1 MAVGLGDVEL
11 KSHLGEKLLVKVIV
25 TDIELPTD
33 SNCFSA
39 IDISD
44 TPAFKKTNITLQS
57 NNTGHQLI
65 ITTNDIV
72 TEPIINLRLAFQ
84 CDPNVNHDYVLLL
97 DPSPFKIIEKIS
109 IDDEAYSKADNT
121 DSSKKEVHL
130 TVNKKSSSLVA
141 EKTDGLASDKLTF
154 KKTYKKKKTNDNSS
168 VEEKLNSTYTGKQ
181 TFKAKPNSNPAVE
194 NKNHPIQ
201 ANSQP
206 SSDKPF
212 LVISGGSS
220 NSPND
225 KAGLS
230 LRLATEID
238 FTRPPPVVASPST
251 IDTSDE
257 VTVMTNRLSHLE
269 KQITSLQKRNIQLV
283 ADAAKAKE
291 ENNTTSWQ
299 KMLLIALA
307 VITALA
313 GIEWLRRK
321 VLTKHSNNEIA
332 EWFDA
337 EAEINPP
344 RDTSIP
350 ADLNFEANPSA
361 DDFDEQLN
369 QDSISNSAKSLTSFE
384 ILDHES
390 VLDEANVFIEHGRP
404 TLAIQLLQN
413 HLSEAPAESPEIWLK
428 LLNLLAKESSE
439 TNYDEAVVECN
450 KYFNIKAAKF
460 GDDSEQH
467 VASIEDYPHIITRIE
482 GAWGSQHA
490 TGVLNDIIYNKRSQ
504 PRGGIEQ
511 GAFDDLF
518 FLKMIAK
525 YLDTSP
531 MAQGTFM
538 QPSPLVKLD
547 AESPT
552 TEILLT
558 DHESVD
564 DIETSPISKQNIIEF
579 NTTEAT
585 STEDNALE
593 TIDFNLPEYDSPAL
607 EVDDSFEAEEINFT
621 APAEEIEITA
631 SPEMQ
636 VQALEFDQNADS
648 ATSPKALKSKAK
660 TQAASSPKKKNELND
675 IEWDLSD
682 IKPKS
687 DQ

>member
-44 TPAFKKTNITLQS
+44 TPAFKKTNVTLQS

-65 ITTNDIV
+65 ITTNDLV

-97 DPSPFKIIEKIS
+97 DPSPFKIIEKTS
-109 IDDEAYSKADNT
+109 IEDEAYSKADNT
-121 DSSKKEVHL
+121 ASSKKEAPL

-141 EKTDGLASDKLTF
+141 EKTNGLAF

-181 TFKAKPNSNPAVE
+181 TFKAKLNSNPAVE
-194 NKNHPIQ
+194 NKNYPIQ
-201 ANSQP
+201 ANGQP

-220 NSPND
+220 NSSND
-225 KAGLS
+225 KTGLS

-238 FTRPPPVVASPST
+238 FTRPAPVAVSPSA

-257 VTVMTNRLSHLE
+257 VTVMTNRLTHLE
-269 KQITSLQKRNIQLV
+269 KQITSLQKRNMQLV

-291 ENNTTSWQ
+291 ENDATNWP
-299 KMLLIALA
+299 KILLIALA
-307 VITALA
+307 IIAALA

-321 VLTKHSNNEIA
+321 VLTKRSNNEIA

-337 EAEINPP
+337 EAEINPT
-344 RDTSIP
+344 RDTSKP
-350 ADLNFEANPSA
+350 ADLNFEANSSTG
-361 DDFDEQLN
+361 DFDEQLG
-369 QDSISNSAKSLTSFE
+369 QGSISNSAKSVTSFE

-525 YLDTSP
+525 YIDTFP
-531 MAQGTFM
+531 MGQGTFM

-547 AESPT
+547 AENPT
-552 TEILLT
+552 TEVLLT

-579 NTTEAT
+579 DATEAT

-607 EVDDSFEAEEINFT
+607 EVDESFEAEEINFT
-621 APAEEIEITA
+621 AVAEEIEITA

-648 ATSPKALKSKAK
+648 ATSPIMPLD
-660 TQAASSPKKKNELND
+660 NG
-675 IEWDLSD
+675 
-682 IKPKS
+682 
-687 DQ
+687 

>member
-44 TPAFKKTNITLQS
+44 TPAFKKTNVTLQS

-65 ITTNDIV
+65 ITTNDLV

-97 DPSPFKIIEKIS
+97 DPSPFKIIEKTS
-109 IDDEAYSKADNT
+109 IEDEAYSKADNT
-121 DSSKKEVHL
+121 ASSKKEAHL

-141 EKTDGLASDKLTF
+141 EKTNGLAF

-181 TFKAKPNSNPAVE
+181 TFKAKLNSNPAVE
-194 NKNHPIQ
+194 NKNYPIQ
-201 ANSQP
+201 ANGQP

-220 NSPND
+220 NSSND
-225 KAGLS
+225 KTGLS

-238 FTRPPPVVASPST
+238 FTRPAPVAVSPSA

-269 KQITSLQKRNIQLV
+269 KQITSLQKRNMQLV

-291 ENNTTSWQ
+291 ENDATNWP
-299 KMLLIALA
+299 KILLIALA
-307 VITALA
+307 IIAALA

-321 VLTKHSNNEIA
+321 VLTKRSNNEIA

-337 EAEINPP
+337 EAEINPT
-344 RDTSIP
+344 RDTSKP
-350 ADLNFEANPSA
+350 ADLNFEANSSTG
-361 DDFDEQLN
+361 DFDEQLG
-369 QDSISNSAKSLTSFE
+369 QGSISNSAKSVTSFE

-525 YLDTSP
+525 YIDTFP
-531 MAQGTFM
+531 MGQGTFM

-547 AESPT
+547 AENPT
-552 TEILLT
+552 TEVLLT

-579 NTTEAT
+579 DATEAT

-607 EVDDSFEAEEINFT
+607 EVDESFEAEEINFT
-621 APAEEIEITA
+621 AVAEEIEITA

-648 ATSPKALKSKAK
+648 ATSPKTLKSKAK

>member
-44 TPAFKKTNITLQS
+44 TPAFKKTNVTLQS
-57 NNTGHQLI
+57 NNTVHQLI
-65 ITTNDIV
+65 ITTNDLV

-97 DPSPFKIIEKIS
+97 DPSPFKIIEKTS
-109 IDDEAYSKADNT
+109 IEDEAYSKADNT
-121 DSSKKEVHL
+121 ASSKKEAHL

-141 EKTDGLASDKLTF
+141 EKTNGLAF

-181 TFKAKPNSNPAVE
+181 TFKAKLNSNPAVE
-194 NKNHPIQ
+194 NKNYPIQ
-201 ANSQP
+201 ANGQP

-220 NSPND
+220 NSSND
-225 KAGLS
+225 KTGLS

-238 FTRPPPVVASPST
+238 FTRPAPVAVSPSA

-257 VTVMTNRLSHLE
+257 VTVMTNRLTHLE
-269 KQITSLQKRNIQLV
+269 KQITSLQKSNMQLV

-291 ENNTTSWQ
+291 ENDATNWP
-299 KMLLIALA
+299 KILLIALA
-307 VITALA
+307 IIAALA

-321 VLTKHSNNEIA
+321 VLTKRSNNEIA

-337 EAEINPP
+337 EAEINPT
-344 RDTSIP
+344 RDTSKP
-350 ADLNFEANPSA
+350 ADLNFEANSSTG
-361 DDFDEQLN
+361 DFDEQLG
-369 QDSISNSAKSLTSFE
+369 QGSISNSAKSVTSFE

-525 YLDTSP
+525 YIDTFP
-531 MAQGTFM
+531 MGQGTFM

-547 AESPT
+547 AENPT
-552 TEILLT
+552 TEVLLT

-579 NTTEAT
+579 DATEAT

-607 EVDDSFEAEEINFT
+607 EVDESFEAEEINFT
-621 APAEEIEITA
+621 AVAEEIEITA

-648 ATSPKALKSKAK
+648 ATSPKTLKSKAK

>member
-44 TPAFKKTNITLQS
+44 TPAFKKTNVTLQS

-65 ITTNDIV
+65 ITTNDLV

-97 DPSPFKIIEKIS
+97 DPSPFKIIEKTS
-109 IDDEAYSKADNT
+109 IEDEAYSKADNT
-121 DSSKKEVHL
+121 ASSKKEAHL

-141 EKTDGLASDKLTF
+141 EKTNGLAF
-154 KKTYKKKKTNDNSS
+154 KKTYKKKKTNDISS

-181 TFKAKPNSNPAVE
+181 TFKAKLNSSPAVE
-194 NKNHPIQ
+194 NKNYPIQ
-201 ANSQP
+201 ANGQP

-220 NSPND
+220 NSSND
-225 KAGLS
+225 KTGLS

-238 FTRPPPVVASPST
+238 FTRPAPVAVSPSA

-257 VTVMTNRLSHLE
+257 VTVMTNRLTHLE
-269 KQITSLQKRNIQLV
+269 KQITSLQKRNMQLV

-291 ENNTTSWQ
+291 ENDATNWP
-299 KMLLIALA
+299 KILLIALA
-307 VITALA
+307 IIAALA

-321 VLTKHSNNEIA
+321 VLTKRSNNEIA

-337 EAEINPP
+337 EAEINPT
-344 RDTSIP
+344 RDTSKP
-350 ADLNFEANPSA
+350 ADLNFEANSSTG
-361 DDFDEQLN
+361 DFDEQLG
-369 QDSISNSAKSLTSFE
+369 QGSISNSAKSVTSFE

-390 VLDEANVFIEHGRP
+390 VLDEANVFIEHGRR

-525 YLDTSP
+525 YIDTFP
-531 MAQGTFM
+531 MGQGTFM

-547 AESPT
+547 AENPT
-552 TEILLT
+552 TEVLLT

-579 NTTEAT
+579 DATEAT

-607 EVDDSFEAEEINFT
+607 EVDESFEAEEINFT
-621 APAEEIEITA
+621 AVAEEIEITA

-648 ATSPKALKSKAK
+648 ATSPKTLKSKAK

>member
-44 TPAFKKTNITLQS
+44 TPAFKKTNVTLQS

-65 ITTNDIV
+65 ITTNDLV

-97 DPSPFKIIEKIS
+97 DPSPFKIIEKTS
-109 IDDEAYSKADNT
+109 IEDEAYSKADNT
-121 DSSKKEVHL
+121 ASSKKEAHL

-141 EKTDGLASDKLTF
+141 EKANGLAF

-181 TFKAKPNSNPAVE
+181 TFKAKLNSNPAVE
-194 NKNHPIQ
+194 NKNYPIQ
-201 ANSQP
+201 ANGQP

-220 NSPND
+220 NSSND
-225 KAGLS
+225 KTGLS

-238 FTRPPPVVASPST
+238 FTRPAPVAVSPSA

-257 VTVMTNRLSHLE
+257 VTVMTNRLTHLE
-269 KQITSLQKRNIQLV
+269 KQITSLQKRNMQLV

-291 ENNTTSWQ
+291 ENDATNWP
-299 KMLLIALA
+299 KILLIALA
-307 VITALA
+307 IIAALA

-321 VLTKHSNNEIA
+321 VLTKRSNNEIA

-337 EAEINPP
+337 EAEINPT
-344 RDTSIP
+344 RDTSKP
-350 ADLNFEANPSA
+350 ADLNFEANSSTG
-361 DDFDEQLN
+361 DFDEQLG
-369 QDSISNSAKSLTSFE
+369 QGSISNSAKSVTSFE

-525 YLDTSP
+525 YIDTFP
-531 MAQGTFM
+531 MGQGTFM

-547 AESPT
+547 AENPT
-552 TEILLT
+552 TEVLLT

-579 NTTEAT
+579 DATEAT

-607 EVDDSFEAEEINFT
+607 EVDESFEAEEINFT
-621 APAEEIEITA
+621 AVAEEIEITA

>member
-44 TPAFKKTNITLQS
+44 TPAFKKTNVTLQS

-65 ITTNDIV
+65 ITTNDLV

-97 DPSPFKIIEKIS
+97 DPSPFKIIEKTS
-109 IDDEAYSKADNT
+109 IEDEAYSKADNT
-121 DSSKKEVHL
+121 ASSKKEAHL

-141 EKTDGLASDKLTF
+141 EKTNGLAF

-181 TFKAKPNSNPAVE
+181 TFKAKLNSNPAVE
-194 NKNHPIQ
+194 NKNYPIQ
-201 ANSQP
+201 ANGQP

-220 NSPND
+220 NSSND
-225 KAGLS
+225 KTGLS

-238 FTRPPPVVASPST
+238 FTRPAPVAVSPSA
-251 IDTSDE
+251 IDPSDE
-257 VTVMTNRLSHLE
+257 VTVMTNRLTHLE
-269 KQITSLQKRNIQLV
+269 KQITSLQKRNMQLV

-291 ENNTTSWQ
+291 ENDATNWP
-299 KMLLIALA
+299 KILLIALA
-307 VITALA
+307 IIAALA

-321 VLTKHSNNEIA
+321 VLTKRSNNEIA

-337 EAEINPP
+337 EAEINPT
-344 RDTSIP
+344 RDTSKP
-350 ADLNFEANPSA
+350 ADLNFEANSSTG
-361 DDFDEQLN
+361 DFDEQLG
-369 QDSISNSAKSLTSFE
+369 QGSISNSAKSVTSFE

-525 YLDTSP
+525 YIDTFP
-531 MAQGTFM
+531 MGQGTFM

-547 AESPT
+547 AENPT
-552 TEILLT
+552 TEVLLT

-579 NTTEAT
+579 DATEAT

-607 EVDDSFEAEEINFT
+607 EVDESFEAEEINFT
-621 APAEEIEITA
+621 AVAEEIEITA

-648 ATSPKALKSKAK
+648 ATSPKTLKSKAK

>member
-44 TPAFKKTNITLQS
+44 TPAFKKTNVTLQS

-65 ITTNDIV
+65 ITTNDLV

-97 DPSPFKIIEKIS
+97 DPSPFKIIEKTS
-109 IDDEAYSKADNT
+109 IEDEAYSKADNT
-121 DSSKKEVHL
+121 ASSKKEAHL

-141 EKTDGLASDKLTF
+141 EKTNGLAF

-181 TFKAKPNSNPAVE
+181 TFKAKLNSNPAVE
-194 NKNHPIQ
+194 NKNYPIQ
-201 ANSQP
+201 ANGQP

-220 NSPND
+220 NSSND
-225 KAGLS
+225 KTGLS

-238 FTRPPPVVASPST
+238 FTRPAPVAVSPSA

-257 VTVMTNRLSHLE
+257 VTVMTNRLTHLE
-269 KQITSLQKRNIQLV
+269 KQITSLQKRNMQLV

-291 ENNTTSWQ
+291 ENDATNWP
-299 KMLLIALA
+299 KILLIALA
-307 VITALA
+307 IIAALA

-321 VLTKHSNNEIA
+321 VLTKRSNNEIA

-337 EAEINPP
+337 EAEINPT
-344 RDTSIP
+344 RDTSKP
-350 ADLNFEANPSA
+350 ADLNFEANSSTG
-361 DDFDEQLN
+361 DFDEQLG
-369 QDSISNSAKSLTSFE
+369 QGSISNSAKSVTSFE

-490 TGVLNDIIYNKRSQ
+490 AGVLNDIIYNKRSQ

-525 YLDTSP
+525 YIDTFP
-531 MAQGTFM
+531 MGQGTFM

-547 AESPT
+547 AENPT
-552 TEILLT
+552 TEVLLT

-579 NTTEAT
+579 DATEAT

-607 EVDDSFEAEEINFT
+607 EVDESFEAEEINFT
-621 APAEEIEITA
+621 AVAEEIEITA

-648 ATSPKALKSKAK
+648 ATSPKTLKSKAK

-687 DQ
+687 VQ

>member
-44 TPAFKKTNITLQS
+44 TPAFKKTNVTLQS

-65 ITTNDIV
+65 ITTNDLV

-97 DPSPFKIIEKIS
+97 DPSPFKIIEKTS
-109 IDDEAYSKADNT
+109 IEDEAYSKADNT
-121 DSSKKEVHL
+121 ASSKKEAHL

-141 EKTDGLASDKLTF
+141 EKTNGLAF

-181 TFKAKPNSNPAVE
+181 TFKAKLNSNPAVE
-194 NKNHPIQ
+194 NKNYPIQ
-201 ANSQP
+201 ANGQP

-220 NSPND
+220 NSSND
-225 KAGLS
+225 KTGLS

-238 FTRPPPVVASPST
+238 FTRPAPVAVSPSA

-257 VTVMTNRLSHLE
+257 VTVMTNRLTHLE
-269 KQITSLQKRNIQLV
+269 KQITSLQKRNMQLV

-291 ENNTTSWQ
+291 ENDATNWP
-299 KMLLIALA
+299 KILLIALA
-307 VITALA
+307 IIAALA

-321 VLTKHSNNEIA
+321 VLTKRSNNEIA

-337 EAEINPP
+337 EAEINPT
-344 RDTSIP
+344 RDTSKP
-350 ADLNFEANPSA
+350 ADLNFEANSSTG
-361 DDFDEQLN
+361 DFDEQLG
-369 QDSISNSAKSLTSFE
+369 QGSISNSAKSVTSFE

-525 YLDTSP
+525 YIDTFP
-531 MAQGTFM
+531 MGQGTFM

-547 AESPT
+547 AENPT
-552 TEILLT
+552 TEVLLT

-579 NTTEAT
+579 DATEAT

-607 EVDDSFEAEEINFT
+607 EVDESFEAEEINFT
-621 APAEEIEITA
+621 AVAEEIEITA

-648 ATSPKALKSKAK
+648 ATSPKTLKSKAK

>member
-44 TPAFKKTNITLQS
+44 TPAFKKTNVTLQS

-65 ITTNDIV
+65 ITTNDLV

-97 DPSPFKIIEKIS
+97 DPSPFKIIEKTS
-109 IDDEAYSKADNT
+109 IEDEAYSKADNT
-121 DSSKKEVHL
+121 ASSKKEAHL

-141 EKTDGLASDKLTF
+141 EKTNGLAF

-181 TFKAKPNSNPAVE
+181 TFKAKLNSNPAVE
-194 NKNHPIQ
+194 NKNYPIQ
-201 ANSQP
+201 ANGQP

-220 NSPND
+220 NSSND
-225 KAGLS
+225 KTGLS

-238 FTRPPPVVASPST
+238 FTRPAPVAVSPSA

-257 VTVMTNRLSHLE
+257 VTVMTNRLTHLE
-269 KQITSLQKRNIQLV
+269 KQITSLQKRNMQLV

-291 ENNTTSWQ
+291 ENDATNWP
-299 KMLLIALA
+299 KILLIALA
-307 VITALA
+307 IIAALA

-321 VLTKHSNNEIA
+321 VLTKRSNNEIA

-337 EAEINPP
+337 EAEINPT
-344 RDTSIP
+344 RDTSKP
-350 ADLNFEANPSA
+350 ADLNFEANSSTG
-361 DDFDEQLN
+361 DFDEQLG
-369 QDSISNSAKSLTSFE
+369 QGSISNSAKSVTSFE

-525 YLDTSP
+525 YIDTFP
-531 MAQGTFM
+531 MGQGTFM

-547 AESPT
+547 AENPT
-552 TEILLT
+552 TEVLLT

-579 NTTEAT
+579 DATEAT

-607 EVDDSFEAEEINFT
+607 EVDESFEAEEINFT
-621 APAEEIEITA
+621 AVAEEIEITA

>member
-44 TPAFKKTNITLQS
+44 TPAFKKTNVTLQS

-65 ITTNDIV
+65 ITTNDLV

-97 DPSPFKIIEKIS
+97 DPSPFKIIEKTS
-109 IDDEAYSKADNT
+109 IEDEAYSKADNT
-121 DSSKKEVHL
+121 ASSKKEAHL

-141 EKTDGLASDKLTF
+141 EKTNGLAF

-181 TFKAKPNSNPAVE
+181 TFKAKLNSNPAVE

-201 ANSQP
+201 ANRQS

-220 NSPND
+220 NSSND
-225 KAGLS
+225 KTGLS

-238 FTRPPPVVASPST
+238 FTRPAPVAVSPSA

-257 VTVMTNRLSHLE
+257 VTVMTNRLTHLE
-269 KQITSLQKRNIQLV
+269 KQITSLQKRNMQLV

-291 ENNTTSWQ
+291 ENDATNWP
-299 KMLLIALA
+299 KILLIALA
-307 VITALA
+307 IIAALA

-321 VLTKHSNNEIA
+321 VLTKRSNNEIA

-337 EAEINPP
+337 EAEINPT
-344 RDTSIP
+344 RDTSKP
-350 ADLNFEANPSA
+350 ADLNFEANSSTG
-361 DDFDEQLN
+361 DFDEQLG
-369 QDSISNSAKSLTSFE
+369 QGSISNSAKSVTSFE

-525 YLDTSP
+525 YIDTFP
-531 MAQGTFM
+531 MGQGTFM

-547 AESPT
+547 AENPT
-552 TEILLT
+552 TEVLLT

-579 NTTEAT
+579 DATEAT

-607 EVDDSFEAEEINFT
+607 EVDESFEAEEINFT
-621 APAEEIEITA
+621 AVAEEIEITA

-648 ATSPKALKSKAK
+648 ATSPKTLKSKAK

>member
-44 TPAFKKTNITLQS
+44 TPAFKKTNVTLQS

-65 ITTNDIV
+65 ITTNDLV

-97 DPSPFKIIEKIS
+97 DPSPFKIIEKTS
-109 IDDEAYSKADNT
+109 IEDEAYSKADNT
-121 DSSKKEVHL
+121 ASSKKEAHL

-141 EKTDGLASDKLTF
+141 EKTNGLAF

-181 TFKAKPNSNPAVE
+181 TFKAKLNSNPAVE
-194 NKNHPIQ
+194 NKNYPIQ
-201 ANSQP
+201 ANGQP

-220 NSPND
+220 NSSND
-225 KAGLS
+225 KTGLS

-238 FTRPPPVVASPST
+238 FTRPAPVAVSPSA

-257 VTVMTNRLSHLE
+257 VTVMTNRLTHLE
-269 KQITSLQKRNIQLV
+269 KQITSLQKRNMQLV

-291 ENNTTSWQ
+291 ENDATNWP
-299 KMLLIALA
+299 KILLIALA
-307 VITALA
+307 IIAALA

-321 VLTKHSNNEIA
+321 VLTKRSNNEIA

-337 EAEINPP
+337 EAEINPT
-344 RDTSIP
+344 RDTSKP
-350 ADLNFEANPSA
+350 ADLNFEANSSTG
-361 DDFDEQLN
+361 DFDEQLG
-369 QDSISNSAKSLTSFE
+369 QGSISNSAKSVTSFE

-439 TNYDEAVVECN
+439 TNYDGAVVECN

-525 YLDTSP
+525 YIDTFP
-531 MAQGTFM
+531 MGQGTFM

-547 AESPT
+547 AENPT
-552 TEILLT
+552 TEVLLT

-579 NTTEAT
+579 DATEAT

-607 EVDDSFEAEEINFT
+607 EVDESFEAEEINFT
-621 APAEEIEITA
+621 AVAEEIEITA

-648 ATSPKALKSKAK
+648 ATSPKTLKSKAK